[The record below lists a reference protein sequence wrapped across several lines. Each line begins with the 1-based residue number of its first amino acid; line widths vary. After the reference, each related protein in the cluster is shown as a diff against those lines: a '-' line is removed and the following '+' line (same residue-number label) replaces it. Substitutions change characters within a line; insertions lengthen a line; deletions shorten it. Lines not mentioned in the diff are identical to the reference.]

1 MTSDNSDQTDRIVY
15 FGDSL
20 TDGGT
25 IFELTSQI
33 LAVPFPLASEGYV
46 GGVFSDGPVY
56 SQVAPDLLGI
66 GTVEN
71 FAVGGA
77 RALGSRPISEIGG
90 GALDPLQLPGVD
102 PELLAFDIDFGGQ
115 IGRFLAGE
123 TADPFSGSTTASI
136 LIGLNDLAAFAA
148 DTGPDPVGAGTA
160 LVENIVLTTFGA
172 AQTLALQGDVDRIVL
187 YTYPDA
193 SFFPFNQFLDPAL
206 QPLADLL
213 VEGHAA
219 GLEAGAAQLNA
230 AGIETIIVPLSEITG
245 EIGADL
251 GTFGFLNAGP
261 VLFGSATDPDVAITP
276 DGIEFSFPENPA
288 VAGLD
293 ADQIVFYDLL
303 HPTAAT
309 HGIFAAFTEAVLED
323 ATHFLT
329 DEADI
334 VRGTRDDDFVL
345 AKGGNDIVRTGRGED
360 VAFGGLGHDWIATGR
375 GDDIASGG
383 SGNDVVHGGRGA
395 DVVAGNAGNDWLTGG
410 RGNDILIDG
419 LGSDYA
425 FGGRGNDVFLYT
437 DGALIGGETGADHD
451 LFVGGRGYDTVFLAV
466 RDEIRADVEA
476 DAATSC
482 FGINHI
488 DALNLTLIGIEDVV
502 VVDDRQALASVS
514 VSGVQEDLL
523 AAADLWGLV

>member
-1 MTSDNSDQTDRIVY
+1 MTTDRIVY

-20 TDGGT
+20 TDNGT
-25 IFELTSQI
+25 IFEITSQI
-33 LAVPFPLASEGYV
+33 LAVPFPLASAGYQ
-46 GGVFSDGPVY
+46 GVFSDGLVY
-56 SQVAPDLLGI
+56 SQTAPELLGI
-66 GTVEN
+66 GEVEN

-90 GALDPLQLPGVD
+90 GALDPLQIPGAD
-102 PELLAFDIDFGGQ
+102 PDLLAFDIDFGGQ
-115 IGRFLAGE
+115 VGRFLAGE

-148 DTGPDPVGAGTA
+148 DTGPDPVAAGTA
-160 LVENIVLTTFGA
+160 LVENIVLTTLGA
-172 AQTLALQGDVDRIVL
+172 AQSLVVQGGVDRVVL

-193 SFFPFNQFLDPAL
+193 SFFPFSQFLDPAL

-213 VEGHAA
+213 IQGHAA

-230 AGIETIIVPLSEITG
+230 AGIETIIVPLAEITG
-245 EIGADL
+245 EISADL
-251 GTFGFLNAGP
+251 GTFGFLNPGP
-261 VLFGSATDPDVAITP
+261 VLFGSATDPTVTVTP

-288 VAGLD
+288 VEGLD

-309 HGIFAAFTEAVLED
+309 HGIFAAFSEAVLED
-323 ATHFLT
+323 ETHFLT
-329 DEADI
+329 DDND
-334 VRGTRDDDFVL
+334 RLSGTRDDDFVL
-345 AKGGNDIVRTGRGED
+345 AKGGDDHLRTGWGDD
-360 VAFGGLGHDWIATGR
+360 VAFGGLGDDVIKAGR
-375 GDDIASGG
+375 GDDIAAGG
-383 SGNDVVHGGRGA
+383 SGDDHIRGGWGA
-395 DVVAGNAGNDWLTGG
+395 DVVAGNAGDDWLSGG

-437 DGALIGGETGADHD
+437 EAALIGGETGSDHD
-451 LFVGGRGYDTVFLAV
+451 VFFGGWGYDTLYLAV
-466 RDEIRADVEA
+466 SEDIRADVEA
-476 DAATSC
+476 DAATSF

-488 DALNLTLIGIEDVV
+488 DALNLTLFGIEEIV
-502 VVDDRQALASVS
+502 VVDDRQDLASVS
-514 VSGVQEDLL
+514 VDGDQEDQL